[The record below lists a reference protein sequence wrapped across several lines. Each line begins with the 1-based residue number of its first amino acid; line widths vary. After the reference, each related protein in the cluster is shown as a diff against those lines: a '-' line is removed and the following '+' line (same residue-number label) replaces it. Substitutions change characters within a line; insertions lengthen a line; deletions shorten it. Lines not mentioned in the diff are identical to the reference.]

1 MPPKPGA
8 APTPGRFQTIV
19 GCNDCRGGSLRY
31 PSYLQTWH
39 DDGTTLTL
47 QRNATI
53 RFAGTPAAYSAD
65 TGCPGSY
72 APPPPPGADQA
83 QSEGT
88 SQMCGLRTPS
98 QSIIRTT
105 DGNLLMAF
113 YGHAASKEML
123 CAGGKQVCMSLAFY
137 TSADDGL
144 SWVYASRVERTAA
157 MPTLSVGI
165 GEPSIVSRHDIAGI
179 WVAFFSRCQR

>member
-47 QRNATI
+47 ETNATI

-113 YGHAASKEML
+113 CKMVMLSRVVVLPVSLTLKVSSLFQTAMPPRRRCSAPAASR
-123 CAGGKQVCMSLAFY
+123 
-137 TSADDGL
+137 SACR
-144 SWVYASRVERTAA
+144 SPFTPP
-157 MPTLSVGI
+157 PTMV
-165 GEPSIVSRHDIAGI
+165 
-179 WVAFFSRCQR
+179 